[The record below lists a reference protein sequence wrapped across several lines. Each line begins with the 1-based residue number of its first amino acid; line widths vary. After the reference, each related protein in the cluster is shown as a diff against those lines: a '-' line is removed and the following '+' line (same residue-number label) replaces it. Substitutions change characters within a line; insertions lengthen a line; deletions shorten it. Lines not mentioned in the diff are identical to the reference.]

1 MVLSVDMDAL
11 PYNIGFCILCLLYYF
26 FFVRK
31 RTKPVMS
38 EEEYRSEMVAPTAEE
53 KKALDKQ
60 YRHWQMGAY
69 GVFALSLVMY
79 AVAIIMH

>member
-1 MVLSVDMDAL
+1 
-11 PYNIGFCILCLLYYF
+11 
-26 FFVRK
+26 
-31 RTKPVMS
+31 MS